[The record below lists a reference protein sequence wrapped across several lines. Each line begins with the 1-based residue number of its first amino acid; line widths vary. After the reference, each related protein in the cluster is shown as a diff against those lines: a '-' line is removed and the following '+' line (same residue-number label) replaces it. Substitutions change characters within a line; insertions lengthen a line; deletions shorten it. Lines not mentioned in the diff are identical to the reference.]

1 VSKAVVDSALGGEP
15 ERVET
20 YGARFTGHVFPGETL
35 VTRVW
40 REGDDRLILTAEAM
54 ERGTTVLA
62 NAAITVRN

>member
-1 VSKAVVDSALGGEP
+1 MSKAVVDSALGGEP

-40 REGDDRLILTAEAM
+40 KGGDDRLILSAETK

-62 NAAITVRN
+62 NASITMRD